1 MPLLDYCVRGAILP
15 DMEAADKE
23 DAIRQLIA
31 ALVESGKLPAA
42 KVRSIT
48 NDVLGRERQ
57 ATTGIGQGV
66 GVPHARTKHVDQ
78 IRIAIGKVAAGLD
91 FESVDGE
98 RVRVILLI
106 ISPDTKAKAEEH
118 LQVMKSIV
126 KIVRDPY
133 QCKRLHGCTSA
144 DSFLDLLSEID
155 RGVRA

>member
-78 IRIAIGKVAAGLD
+78 IRIAIGKVASGLD

-144 DSFLDLLSEID
+144 ESFLDLLSEID